1 MKTFMEKCVD
11 GEASVEEVDEYVEY
25 WHTHEIDMPLHE
37 YLGLS
42 PSEYALWG
50 REDNGYLEQ
59 FLKVRKERYILYNFR
74 LCRNCTYCFG

>member
-50 REDNGYLEQ
+50 RESNGYLGQ
-59 FLKVRKERYILYNFR
+59 FLEVRKTGKIPFVFNS
-74 LCRNCTYCFG
+74 

>member
-1 MKTFMEKCVD
+1 MKTFMEKCVA

-50 REDNGYLEQ
+50 REGNGYLGQ
-59 FLKVRKERYILYNFR
+59 FLEVRKTGKIPFVFNS
-74 LCRNCTYCFG
+74 

>member
-50 REDNGYLEQ
+50 RGGNGYLGQ
-59 FLKVRKERYILYNFR
+59 FLEVRKTGKIPFVFNS
-74 LCRNCTYCFG
+74 

>member
-11 GEASVEEVDEYVEY
+11 VDATLQKFHKYVEY

-59 FLKVRKERYILYNFR
+59 FLKVRKTGKIPFVFNS
-74 LCRNCTYCFG
+74 

>member
-42 PSEYALWG
+42 PSEYALCG
-50 REDNGYLEQ
+50 REGNGYLGQ
-59 FLKVRKERYILYNFR
+59 FLEVRKTGKIPFVFNS
-74 LCRNCTYCFG
+74 

>member
-1 MKTFMEKCVD
+1 MKTFMEKCVG

-50 REDNGYLEQ
+50 REGNGYLGQ
-59 FLKVRKERYILYNFR
+59 FLEVRKTGKIPFVFNS
-74 LCRNCTYCFG
+74 

>member
-42 PSEYALWG
+42 PSEYALWR
-50 REDNGYLEQ
+50 REGNGYLGQ
-59 FLKVRKERYILYNFR
+59 FLEVRKTGKIPFVFNS
-74 LCRNCTYCFG
+74 

>member
-1 MKTFMEKCVD
+1 MKTVMEKCVD

-50 REDNGYLEQ
+50 REGNGYLGQ
-59 FLKVRKERYILYNFR
+59 FLEVRKTGKIPFVFNS
-74 LCRNCTYCFG
+74 

>member
-11 GEASVEEVDEYVEY
+11 GEASVEEVD
-25 WHTHEIDMPLHE
+25 E

-59 FLKVRKERYILYNFR
+59 FLKVRKTGKIPFVFNS
-74 LCRNCTYCFG
+74 

>member
-50 REDNGYLEQ
+50 
-59 FLKVRKERYILYNFR
+59 ERRQWIFR
-74 LCRNCTYCFG
+74 TISGS

>member
-50 REDNGYLEQ
+50 REGNGYLGQ
-59 FLKVRKERYILYNFR
+59 FLEVRKTRKIPFVFNS
-74 LCRNCTYCFG
+74 

>member
-11 GEASVEEVDEYVEY
+11 GGASVEEVDEYVEY

-50 REDNGYLEQ
+50 REGNGYLGQ
-59 FLKVRKERYILYNFR
+59 FLEVRKTGKIPFVFNS
-74 LCRNCTYCFG
+74 

>member
-42 PSEYALWG
+42 PSEYALWE
-50 REDNGYLEQ
+50 REGNGYLGQ
-59 FLKVRKERYILYNFR
+59 FLEVRKTGKIPFVFNS
-74 LCRNCTYCFG
+74 